1 MSSDRAAEALL
12 VDIGMRVAHLRT
24 GRGWTQTTLAA
35 AAGVPPSA
43 VGAVERGE
51 PAAANLVRLYQ
62 FAGALGVPLVDLLPD
77 AALVRL
83 FDAPV
88 SSRPA

>member
-1 MSSDRAAEALL
+1 MSSDRTAEALL
-12 VDIGMRVAHLRT
+12 VDIGMRVALLRT
-24 GRGWTQTTLAA
+24 GRGWTQATFAA
-35 AAGVPPSA
+35 AAGVPTSA

-51 PAAANLVRLYQ
+51 RAAENLVRLYRL
-62 FAGALGVPLVDLLPD
+62 AGALGVPLLDLLPD